1 MILSILSF
9 LISPFLRYNNFIIYS
24 TIISF
29 IFLYKNKLKNLNIIF
44 IILLGI
50 SDDILFSYTYKNI
63 IIYPVIYLLIDYYFS
78 FKKYNLKNILLI
90 LLFIIFI
97 YNFIDYILLNIF
109 TNYKIDYIYFIT
121 NLIYIYL
128 INIIY
133 TIVIYLFIKIK
144 K

>member
-9 LISPFLRYNNFIIYS
+9 LISPFLRYKNFIIYS

-29 IFLYKNKLKNLNIIF
+29 IFLYKNKQKNFNIIF

-50 SDDILFSYTYKNI
+50 SDDILFSYTYKNL

-78 FKKYNLKNILLI
+78 LKKYNLKNILLI

-97 YNFIDYILLNIF
+97 YNFIDCMLLNIF
-109 TNYKIDYIYFIT
+109 TNYSIDYTYFIT